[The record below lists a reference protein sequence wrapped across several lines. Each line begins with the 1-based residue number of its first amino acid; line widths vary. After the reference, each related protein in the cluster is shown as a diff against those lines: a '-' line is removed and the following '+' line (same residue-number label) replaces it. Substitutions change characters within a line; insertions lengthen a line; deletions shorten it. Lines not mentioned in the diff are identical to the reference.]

1 MLRMFFWAK
10 KLVKLVTPVHST
22 FHGDLHP
29 PIGGSHCQ
37 LDYLTRPKESSWATN
52 SGPSRYEGGN
62 ASENRKAVMRKS
74 ISIMRN
80 FQSSSEKWLSMTSQ
94 WWWLVANVQR
104 QSENEKAHSHRGGG
118 TWAQVFW
125 NRVIVGFC
133 KQGSTNFFSPMQ
145 IISHWR
151 PLKVYICTQSWYRF
165 RIY

>member
-1 MLRMFFWAK
+1 MAQKNCDKTDMLRMFFWAK

-80 FQSSSEKWLSMTSQ
+80 FQSSSEK
-94 WWWLVANVQR
+94 
-104 QSENEKAHSHRGGG
+104 
-118 TWAQVFW
+118 
-125 NRVIVGFC
+125 
-133 KQGSTNFFSPMQ
+133 
-145 IISHWR
+145 
-151 PLKVYICTQSWYRF
+151 
-165 RIY
+165 